1 MDYYENLY
9 FVHPSR
15 WIIYGPSSSGKS
27 TFVKNFLRKLNIFFE
42 REFDKI
48 VYCSDFE
55 NFGDFPIEIKDKLIF
70 ANDINE
76 ELMEK
81 FDKIQNHMLII
92 DDQMRKVINNE
103 LMSDLFTK
111 LSHHLNI
118 TVIFIT
124 QNLYPKSKFMRDIT
138 LNCNYIILMRNP
150 NEKLQIKI
158 LSNRIESFNKSR
170 KLIEAYKSA
179 TIKPYSYLLIDL
191 CQNTPDVLK
200 YRSEIFNELNTQV
213 IHI

>member
-1 MDYYENLY
+1 MNCYENLY
-9 FVHPSR
+9 FIHPSR

-27 TFVKNFLRKLNIFFE
+27 TFVKKFLNKLDIFFE
-42 REFDKI
+42 KVFDKI
-48 VYCSDFE
+48 IYCSDFE
-55 NFGDFPIEIKDKLIF
+55 NFSDFPVKIKEKLKF

-76 ELMEK
+76 ELLES
-81 FDKIQNHMLII
+81 FDFKQNNMLII
-92 DDQMRKVINNE
+92 DDQMRKAINNE

-179 TIKPYSYLLIDL
+179 TTKPYSYLLIDL
-191 CQNTPDVLK
+191 CQKTPDCLK
-200 YRSEIFNELNTQV
+200 YRSEIFNENNTQ
-213 IHI
+213 IIYL